1 MSQYTSYPTTS
12 TSVNPFG
19 STGTITTSQT
29 PIPTTIP
36 PLSGVTRDSQSPSA
50 PGTGANLNLPQTVSP
65 QVNQATGGGGAG
77 ANAAQ
82 VPTPPT
88 SAVSFTDTSNP
99 YALYSSYN
107 FGSYPTNVQAKS
119 EPLA

>member
-1 MSQYTSYPTTS
+1 MSQYTGSYPTTS

-19 STGTITTSQT
+19 STGTTTTSQT
-29 PIPTTIP
+29 PTPTTIP
-36 PLSGVTRDSQSPSA
+36 PLSGVTSRDSQSPSA
-50 PGTGANLNLPQTVSP
+50 PSGTNLNIPQTAP
-65 QVNQATGGGGAG
+65 QVNQATGGAG
-77 ANAAQ
+77 TAAPN
-82 VPTPPT
+82 PTPPT
-88 SAVSFTDTSNP
+88 SSVSFTDTSNP